1 MITWLLGENDFEIRE
16 ALKNIET
23 SFKGDVE
30 RVDGEDLEL
39 SGLPDIFM
47 GMSLFARDRLVV
59 VRGIT
64 ANTVVWEK
72 LPEWLPRISDNIHLV
87 LVDPKA
93 DKRTS
98 TYKAVKATADL
109 HEFPA
114 WGERDRTKASAWLQ
128 ARAKGQGVNIS
139 TAVTKYIVDRVGV
152 NQWELA
158 SALEVVSLL
167 DEITIDSVDNIVPP
181 NPQENVFDIFET
193 ALMGRLDRLAGQL
206 RVLALQEDPYKF
218 FGLLSSQVYSL
229 AAVSFAEPGASP
241 AKDFAVHPFVVSKM
255 ERHADR
261 LGRARVARILELFAK
276 TDADIKRSRGEP
288 WLLIEQLL
296 MGLI

>member
-16 ALKNIET
+16 ALKNIEA

-47 GMSLFARDRLVV
+47 GMSLFAQDRLVV

-72 LPEWLPRISDNIHLV
+72 LPEWLPRMSDNIHLV
-87 LVDPKA
+87 LVDSKA

-98 TYKAVKATADL
+98 TYKAVKAASDL

-114 WGERDRTKASAWLQ
+114 WGERDQAKASAWLQ

-139 TAVTKYIVDRVGV
+139 AAVTKYIVDRVGV

-167 DEITIDSVDNIVPP
+167 EEITTDSVDSIVPP

-241 AKDFAVHPFVVSKM
+241 AKDFAMHPFVVSKM